1 MTMTNFNNRRKT
13 WAFGFIGLAC
23 FALLLSLEIATE
35 TEDLSLFD
43 ILVDALTTLLT
54 IGAAVGVA
62 LLALRLQVQREENL
76 GLLHDLATARA
87 EGDRWHTKVR
97 SHLAGL
103 RAAIDMQFEEWGM
116 TRAEREIGRLLLRG
130 LSHREIATLRA
141 STEVTVRQQ
150 AQSIYRKAG
159 LPGKTAFVAYFL
171 NDLFQPEADV
181 DSGQI
186 ASGDDIDR
194 NASET
199 AVQPNRE

>member
-1 MTMTNFNNRRKT
+1 MMNLNNNRRKN
-13 WAFGFIGLAC
+13 WALGGIGLTC
-23 FALLLSLEIATE
+23 FALLLSLEIGTE

-43 ILVDALTTLLT
+43 ILVDALSTLLT

-76 GLLHDLATARA
+76 GLLHDLAAARA
-87 EGDRWHTKVR
+87 EGDHWHTKVR

-103 RAAIDMQFEEWGM
+103 RAGIAMQFEQWDM
-116 TRAEREIGRLLLRG
+116 TRAEREIGLLLLRG
-130 LSHREIATLRA
+130 LSHREIAALRA

-194 NASET
+194 NASGT
-199 AVQPNRE
+199 ALQPNRK